1 MSLPR
6 ILDDIQKSGVLEPDA
21 EFISLA
27 ANAPRLLVSLIAE
40 CKAQELAAAQA
51 RADLA
56 LLNLA
61 LAEWANE
68 RGQGALFFQEIQ
80 LCLDICRDRHNSQP
94 NRDN

>member
-1 MSLPR
+1 MGLDQILQEAKASG
-6 ILDDIQKSGVLEPDA
+6 ILDPDP
-21 EFISLA
+21 ELISVA
-27 ANAPRLLVSLIAE
+27 ANAPRLLLSLIAE

-51 RADLA
+51 RTDLA